1 MKAINVTTWLSQ
13 RKHGRF
19 LLGRQSIWM
28 LQTAEVFLDEES
40 VLAGSCGPSPSP
52 CSSPVNLIL
61 EPPAPSPL
69 HLLKRGS
76 CPRCLALE
84 ELNSSSGRPESN
96 HRFVYLDSCFENS
109 KSQENQCSSRGSP
122 HRPPIHLHRAQPF
135 ILTSTLDPA
144 WV

>member
-1 MKAINVTTWLSQ
+1 MADFCLDARVSECSKQWKYFQTRSQSWL
-13 RKHGRF
+13 GP
-19 LLGRQSIWM
+19 
-28 LQTAEVFLDEES
+28 V
-40 VLAGSCGPSPSP
+40 GSSPSP

-109 KSQENQCSSRGSP
+109 KSQENQRSSRASP